1 MTPTV
6 EAAPETLVAALRMP
20 VWNIL
25 TQRADGIRRDLP
37 PRPETTAERLAW
49 LRSLNPEQ
57 ARRAALLDH
66 LDALRG
72 HVTGCPALGY
82 AVDDPMPDP
91 ALQEAEGFN
100 PRLTA
105 LIAVYRAARDC
116 VRGGGSR
123 CAVLSATAQ
132 ALRGGDAMGVPRRS

>member
-1 MTPTV
+1 MTPAV
-6 EAAPETLVAALRMP
+6 EAAPTTLVAALRMP

-25 TQRADGIRRDLP
+25 TRRADGIRRDLP
-37 PRPETTAERLAW
+37 PRPEAPTERLAW

-82 AVDDPMPDP
+82 AIDDPMPEP

-100 PRLTA
+100 PHLTA
-105 LIAVYRAARDC
+105 LIAVYRAAC
-116 VRGGGSR
+116 PGG
-123 CAVLSATAQ
+123 
-132 ALRGGDAMGVPRRS
+132 

>member
-1 MTPTV
+1 MTPAV
-6 EAAPETLVAALRMP
+6 EAAPETLVVALRMP

-25 TQRADGIRRDLP
+25 TRRADGIRRDLP

-72 HVTGCPALGY
+72 HVIGCPALGY

-105 LIAVYRAARDC
+105 LIAVYRAAC
-116 VRGGGSR
+116 SGG
-123 CAVLSATAQ
+123 
-132 ALRGGDAMGVPRRS
+132 